1 MGQKRSNREVIKK
14 NKFLNFKQFFIM
26 LLYNPYDLIII
37 QKNVIPQENI
47 EELMLLTNNT
57 KDIAQATIVNDEIP
71 EGETNT
77 EVRNTLWYSMPEEMG
92 KNLEEAVAACFR
104 NFVVPRYNCEFKS
117 YEPVQFLGYPV
128 GGHYRGHIDG
138 ESFNF
143 ETRQWE
149 SCMPR
154 DVSFLFYLNDQY
166 GGGELEFY
174 DLGLTIKP
182 KKGMM
187 IAFPSYKEFAHKVH
201 PVTWGHRYTLVSW
214 VKTQKNLYDT
224 IPRPGISKN

>member
-1 MGQKRSNREVIKK
+1 
-14 NKFLNFKQFFIM
+14 M

-37 QKNVIPQENI
+37 KENVIPPDNI

-57 KDIAQATIVNDEIP
+57 KDISQATVVNRVQ
-71 EGETNT
+71 GEKT
-77 EVRNTLWYSMPEEMG
+77 EDSHETDLETRNTLWYTITEEMSH
-92 KNLEEAVAACFR
+92 KLEQAVAGCFR
-104 NFVVPRYNCEFKS
+104 EHVAPRYNCQFKS

-128 GGHYRGHIDG
+128 GGHYLGHNDG
-138 ESFNF
+138 EKFNY

-149 SCMPR
+149 RLMER

-166 GGGELEFY
+166 GGGELEFT

-187 IAFPSYKEFAHKVH
+187 IAFPSYKDFAHKVH
-201 PVTWGHRYTLVSW
+201 PVTWGHRYSLVSW
-214 VKTQKNLYDT
+214 VATQKNLYDT
-224 IPRPGISKN
+224 IPRPGIPES

>member
-1 MGQKRSNREVIKK
+1 
-14 NKFLNFKQFFIM
+14 M
-26 LLYNPYDLIII
+26 LIHNPYDLIII
-37 QKNVIPQENI
+37 KENVIPQENI
-47 EELMLLTNNT
+47 DEIMLLTNNT
-57 KDIAQATIVNDEIP
+57 KDISHATIINDKKEDSY
-71 EGETNT
+71 ETNLET
-77 EVRNTLWYSMPEEMG
+77 RNTLWYHITDEMN
-92 KNLEEAVAACFR
+92 KKFEEAVASCFTEH
-104 NFVVPRYNCEFKS
+104 VAPRYNCQFKS

-128 GGHYRGHIDG
+128 GGHYKGHNDG
-138 ESFNF
+138 EHFNF

-149 SCMPR
+149 RVMER

-201 PVTWGHRYTLVSW
+201 PVTWGHRYSLVSW
-214 VKTQKNLYDT
+214 VATQKKLYDT
-224 IPRPGISKN
+224 IPTAGIPKS

>member
-1 MGQKRSNREVIKK
+1 M
-14 NKFLNFKQFFIM
+14 M
-26 LLYNPYDLIII
+26 LHNPYDLIII
-37 QKNVIPQENI
+37 QENVIPQEHI
-47 EELMLLTNNT
+47 EELMLLTNN
-57 KDIAQATIVNDEIP
+57 KENISQATIITRDKVE
-71 EGETNT
+71 EEESHETDK
-77 EVRNTLWYSMPEEMG
+77 EVRDTLWYTITEELG
-92 KNLEEAVAACFR
+92 KKLEEGVATCFAQY
-104 NFVVPRYNCEFKS
+104 VVPKYHCEFKA

-128 GGHYRGHIDG
+128 GGHYKGHNDG
-138 ESFNF
+138 ETFNI

-149 SCMPR
+149 SIMDR

-187 IAFPSYKEFAHKVH
+187 IAFPSYKDFAHKVH

-214 VKTQKNLYDT
+214 VETQKNLYDT
-224 IPRPGISKN
+224 IPRSGISKS

>member
-1 MGQKRSNREVIKK
+1 MFE
-14 NKFLNFKQFFIM
+14 M
-26 LLYNPYDLIII
+26 LYNPYDLIIMV
-37 QKNVIPQENI
+37 QNVIPQEHI
-47 EELMLLTNNT
+47 EEIMLLTNNT
-57 KDIAQATIVNDEIP
+57 KDIGHATVINKNKE
-71 EGETNT
+71 EGHEKDL
-77 EVRNTLWYSMPEEMG
+77 EVRNTLWYGITEEMA
-92 KNLEEAVAACFR
+92 KNLEQAVAGCFF
-104 NFVVPRYNCEFKS
+104 NHVVPRYKCEFKS
-117 YEPVQFLGYPV
+117 YEPVQFLGYPI
-128 GGHYRGHIDG
+128 GGHYKSHNDG

-166 GGGELEFY
+166 GGGELEFT

-214 VKTQKNLYDT
+214 VETQKNLYDT
-224 IPRPGISKN
+224 IPRSGIPKN

>member
-1 MGQKRSNREVIKK
+1 MNERV
-14 NKFLNFKQFFIM
+14 M
-26 LLYNPYDLIII
+26 LYNPYDLIII
-37 QKNVIPQENI
+37 KENVIPQENI
-47 EELMLLTNNT
+47 EEIMLLTNNT
-57 KDIAQATIVNDEIP
+57 KDISHATVINDKKED
-71 EGETNT
+71 GHETNLET
-77 EVRNTLWYSMPEEMG
+77 RNTLWYNITEEMRH
-92 KNLEEAVAACFR
+92 KLEQAVAGCFV
-104 NFVVPRYNCEFKS
+104 NFVIPQYKCEFKS
-117 YEPVQFLGYPV
+117 YEDVQFLGYPV
-128 GGHYRGHIDG
+128 GGHYKGHNDG

-149 SCMPR
+149 RCMER

-182 KKGMM
+182 KRGMM

-214 VKTQKNLYDT
+214 VATQKNLYDT
-224 IPRPGISKN
+224 IPTPGIPKN

>member
-1 MGQKRSNREVIKK
+1 MSE
-14 NKFLNFKQFFIM
+14 M
-26 LLYNPYDLIII
+26 LYNPYDLIII
-37 QKNVIPQENI
+37 KEGVIPQENI
-47 EELMLLTNNT
+47 EEIMLLTNNT
-57 KDIAQATIVNDEIP
+57 KDISHATIISDKKKNESEEDLK
-71 EGETNT
+71 
-77 EVRNTLWYSMPEEMG
+77 VRNTLWYHITDEMN
-92 KNLEEAVAACFR
+92 KKFEQAVAGCFA
-104 NFVVPRYNCEFKS
+104 NHVVPKYNCEFKS

-128 GGHYRGHIDG
+128 GGHYKGHNDG
-138 ESFNF
+138 EHFNY

-149 SCMPR
+149 KVMDR

-187 IAFPSYKEFAHKVH
+187 IAFPSYKDFAHKVH

-214 VKTQKNLYDT
+214 VETKEHLYDT
-224 IPRPGISKN
+224 IPRKGV

>member
-1 MGQKRSNREVIKK
+1 M
-14 NKFLNFKQFFIM
+14 M
-26 LLYNPYDLIII
+26 LYNPYDLIII
-37 QKNVIPQENI
+37 KENIIPQDNI
-47 EELMLLTNNT
+47 EEIMLLTNNT
-57 KDIAQATIVNDEIP
+57 ESITNATIINNDKEN
-71 EGETNT
+71 NT
-77 EVRNTLWYSMPEEMG
+77 ETDLKTRNTLWYGITEEMS
-92 KNLEEAVAACFR
+92 KKLEEAVAGCFKQ
-104 NFVVPRYNCEFKS
+104 FVAPRYNCQFKS

-128 GGHYRGHIDG
+128 GGHYKGHNDG
-138 ESFNF
+138 ESFNMK
-143 ETRQWE
+143 TRQWE

-201 PVTWGHRYTLVSW
+201 PVTWGHRYSLVSW
-214 VKTQKNLYDT
+214 VATQKNLYDT
-224 IPRPGISKN
+224 IPRPGIPES

>member
-1 MGQKRSNREVIKK
+1 MS
-14 NKFLNFKQFFIM
+14 LM
-26 LLYNPYDLIII
+26 LYNPYDLIIMI
-37 QKNVIPQENI
+37 QNVIPQENI
-47 EELMLLTNNT
+47 EEIMLLTNNK
-57 KDIAQATIVNDEIP
+57 KDISQATIINDKKEG
-71 EGETNT
+71 GETNT
-77 EVRNTLWYSMPEEMG
+77 EIRNTLWYNITDEMRH
-92 KNLEEAVAACFR
+92 KLEEAVAGCFR
-104 NFVVPRYNCEFKS
+104 EHIAPRYNCEFKS

>member
-1 MGQKRSNREVIKK
+1 
-14 NKFLNFKQFFIM
+14 M

-37 QKNVIPQENI
+37 KEGVISPENI

-57 KDIAQATIVNDEIP
+57 KDISHATIINKEEED
-71 EGETNT
+71 GHETNLET
-77 EVRNTLWYSMPEEMG
+77 RNTLWYAITEEMA
-92 KNLEEAVAACFR
+92 KNLENAVASCFR
-104 NFVVPRYNCEFKS
+104 ELIAPRYNCEFKS

-128 GGHYRGHIDG
+128 GGHYKGHNDG
-138 ESFNF
+138 EHFNS

-149 SCMPR
+149 RLMPR

-187 IAFPSYKEFAHKVH
+187 IAFPSYKEFAHMVH
-201 PVTWGHRYTLVSW
+201 PVTWGHRYSLVSW
-214 VKTQKNLYDT
+214 VETQKNLYDT
-224 IPRPGISKN
+224 IPREGIPES

>member
-1 MGQKRSNREVIKK
+1 MST
-14 NKFLNFKQFFIM
+14 M
-26 LLYNPYDLIII
+26 LYNPYDLIII
-37 QKNVIPQENI
+37 KENVIPEENL
-47 EELMLLTNNT
+47 EEIMLLTNNT
-57 KDIAQATIVNDEIP
+57 KDISNATVVNKDK
-71 EGETNT
+71 EGGCEENLET
-77 EVRNTLWYSMPEEMG
+77 RNTLWYSITEEMNT
-92 KNLEEAVAACFR
+92 KFEQAVAGCFV
-104 NFVVPRYNCEFKS
+104 NHVAPKYNCQFKS

-128 GGHYRGHIDG
+128 GGHYVGHNDG
-138 ESFNF
+138 ETFNM

-149 SCMPR
+149 RCMDR

-214 VKTQKNLYDT
+214 VATQKNLYDT
-224 IPRPGISKN
+224 IPRPGIPKS